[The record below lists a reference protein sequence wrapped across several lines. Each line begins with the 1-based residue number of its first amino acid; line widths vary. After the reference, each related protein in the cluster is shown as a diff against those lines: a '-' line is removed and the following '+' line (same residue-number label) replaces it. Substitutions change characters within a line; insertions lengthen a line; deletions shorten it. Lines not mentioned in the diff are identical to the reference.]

1 MILNLENLSKELV
14 IKLKLNSLK
23 LGTAESCTGG
33 MIAQYL
39 TMHTGSSEIFS
50 CGLVTYS
57 NESKINLL
65 GIKELEIKKYGAVSK
80 EVASAMALN
89 LLKQNNIDISIAV
102 SGIAGPGGGTEAK
115 PVGLVHHVM
124 AIKNK
129 LIHKELIYNGDR
141 ETIRKQT
148 VQTCLKLILSEIS
161 QL

>member
-1 MILNLENLSKELV
+1 MILDLESLSQELV
-14 IKLKLNSLK
+14 IKLKHNSMK

-39 TMHTGSSEIFS
+39 TMHPGSSEVFS

-65 GIKELEIKKYGAVSK
+65 GIKKLEIEEYGAVSK
-80 EVASAMALN
+80 EVASAMAFN

-102 SGIAGPGGGTEAK
+102 SGIAGPGGGTEEK
-115 PVGLVHHVM
+115 PVGLVHH
-124 AIKNK
+124 AIAIENK
-129 LIHKELIYNGDR
+129 LRHKELIYNGDR

-148 VQTCLKLILSEIS
+148 VETCLKLILNEIS
-161 QL
+161 KL

>member
-1 MILNLENLSKELV
+1 MILDLESLSHELL
-14 IKLKLNSLK
+14 IKLRYNSLK

-39 TMHTGSSEIFS
+39 TMHPGSSEIFS

-80 EVASAMALN
+80 EVTSAMAFN

-102 SGIAGPGGGTEAK
+102 SGIAGPGGGTEEK
-115 PVGLVHHVM
+115 PVGLVHHAM
-124 AIKNK
+124 AIKKK
-129 LIHKELIYNGDR
+129 LIHKQLIYNGER
-141 ETIRKQT
+141 ETIRKQA
-148 VQTCLKLILSEIS
+148 VETCLKLILNEIS